1 MPLIV
6 HTLHDLHCGH
16 GHPKPGD
23 EDVFVACPEN
33 HKITVSYSTEAD
45 RGTVWFDDRDIR
57 LTGDLL
63 RMLHRAIGKV
73 IEHADG

>member
-6 HTLHDLHCGH
+6 HTLHDLCCGH

-33 HKITVSYSTEAD
+33 HKITVSYSPNTG
-45 RGTVWFDDRDIR
+45 RGAIWLDEHT
-57 LTGDLL
+57 LSLNGDLL
-63 RMLHRAIGKV
+63 KMLYRAIGKV